1 MKFYVLRHEDPPEIN
16 YVYVNR
22 EDFDDAVAEAL
33 DTARYGAPDDE
44 RKKDHE
50 REEIERQVQA
60 RTRTCATLDEV
71 DALADSVDET
81 VGWTEAGRSHDGE
94 RGYWEDTDYRCG
106 NGHLYRLA
114 ADSLRSAE
122 DETMGY
128 DQGSFHDMGL
138 VQALSIDDIDPEAR
152 IVTKSMADAIAPCET
167 AACVAGHV
175 YVCAR
180 GWQDYLQACARANG
194 DVPTPVIGDRAA
206 TELGMSARQ
215 QSALFPSLP
224 ELEEIVEA
232 FGIAPGDWTRPPTE
246 IEEIENRW
254 QTDQEIAAEDMAVV
268 LEAVAQR
275 CDRVNALVAAIEN

>member
-1 MKFYVLRHEDPPEIN
+1 MKFYVLQHEDPAQTQA
-16 YVYVNR
+16 YVNR
-22 EDFDDAVAEAL
+22 EDFDGAVAEAV
-33 DTARYGAPDDE
+33 DTARHGAPED
-44 RKKDHE
+44 K

-71 DALADSVDET
+71 DAVAEVETPVDGT
-81 VGWTEAGRSHDGE
+81 VTWSEAGRSHDGK
-94 RGYWEDTDYRCG
+94 RQYWEDADYRCG

-114 ADSLRSAE
+114 ADSLRTAG

-128 DQGSFHDMGL
+128 DQGCFHDMGL
-138 VQALSIDDIDPEAR
+138 APALSIDGIDPEAR
-152 IVTKSMADAIAPCET
+152 VVTSSMANAIAPCET
-167 AACVAGHV
+167 SACVAGHV

-224 ELEEIVEA
+224 ELEEIVAA

-246 IEEIENRW
+246 IDEIEKRW
-254 QTDQEIAAEDMAVV
+254 QTDQEIGAEDMAIV
-268 LEAVAQR
+268 LEAIARR

>member
-1 MKFYVLRHEDPPEIN
+1 MKFYVLQHEDPAQTQA
-16 YVYVNR
+16 YVNR
-22 EDFDDAVAEAL
+22 EDFDGAVAEAV
-33 DTARYGAPDDE
+33 DTARHGAPED
-44 RKKDHE
+44 K

-71 DALADSVDET
+71 DAVAEVETPVDGT
-81 VGWTEAGRSHDGE
+81 VTWSEAGRSHDGK
-94 RGYWEDTDYRCG
+94 RQYWEDADYRCG

-114 ADSLRSAE
+114 ADSLRTAG

-128 DQGSFHDMGL
+128 DQGCFHDMGL
-138 VQALSIDDIDPEAR
+138 APALSIDGIDPEAR
-152 IVTKSMADAIAPCET
+152 VVTSSMANAIAPCET
-167 AACVAGHV
+167 SACVAGHV

-215 QSALFPSLP
+215 QSALFPGIP
-224 ELEEIVEA
+224 ELEEIVAA

-246 IEEIENRW
+246 IDEIEKRW
-254 QTDQEIAAEDMAVV
+254 QTDQEIGAEDMAIV
-268 LEAVAQR
+268 LEAIARR